1 MNESVLAS
9 RLVKTRDTVRDSKGF
24 LFEAEDTPQPV
35 LCRDVRGFPQALAAS
50 KNRGKSPGRL
60 VIVVPDLA
68 MEDWLARW
76 AEDDVRVRRNLR
88 ITRRVDGQRVRIVG
102 TLLAYGCG
110 IDTAIAIEQLEADE
124 PSDVSDPGPI
134 EPPPRSVVRT
144 ATKAKKTASKRTST
158 RG

>member
-1 MNESVLAS
+1 M
-9 RLVKTRDTVRDSKGF
+9 KTRDSKGF
-24 LFEAEDTPQPV
+24 LFEAEDTPHPV
-35 LCRDVRGFPQALAAS
+35 LCRDVRGFPLALAAARNRS
-50 KNRGKSPGRL
+50 KAPGRL

-68 MEDWLARW
+68 MEDWLTRW
-76 AEDDVRVRRNLR
+76 AEDEKRVRRNIR
-88 ITRRVDGQRVRIVG
+88 ITRRVDGQSVRVTA

-110 IDTAIAIEQLEADE
+110 IDTAIALEALE
-124 PSDVSDPGPI
+124 PAVPGEVSDGGSI